1 MYSIVRN
8 SYYSKFYKETKS
20 LFPFFGKAE
29 KAYLRQY
36 QSEIDTYLE
45 EFPDSSYNDMKERI
59 GSPKDVIFSYY
70 DNIENDDLMNKIR
83 ISKYF
88 KRVLLIIL
96 GIFILY
102 FSIQFACLYK
112 SYHDLQDSIIIH
124 ENTTIQE
131 IK

>member
-1 MYSIVRN
+1 MRN
-8 SYYSKFYKETKS
+8 SYYSKLYKETKS
-20 LFPFFGKAE
+20 LFPFFGKSE

>member
-1 MYSIVRN
+1 
-8 SYYSKFYKETKS
+8 
-20 LFPFFGKAE
+20 
-29 KAYLRQY
+29 
-36 QSEIDTYLE
+36 
-45 EFPDSSYNDMKERI
+45 MKERI
-59 GSPKDVIFSYY
+59 GSPKDVILSYY

>member
-1 MYSIVRN
+1 
-8 SYYSKFYKETKS
+8 
-20 LFPFFGKAE
+20 LFPFFGKSE